1 MVSRTDLLK
10 LKTLSFGKEAF
21 MNCKT
26 VVFESEAVV
35 MRMRNRSV
43 SSSVDPNGLECFAV

>member
-1 MVSRTDLLK
+1 
-10 LKTLSFGKEAF
+10 

-35 MRMRNRSV
+35 TRMRNRSV
-43 SSSVDPNGLECFAV
+43 SSSVDSDGLECFAV

>member
-1 MVSRTDLLK
+1 MSK

-35 MRMRNRSV
+35 MRVRNRFV
-43 SSSVDPNGLECFAV
+43 NSSVDSHGLECFTV

>member
-1 MVSRTDLLK
+1 MSK

-26 VVFESEAVV
+26 VVFESETVV
-35 MRMRNRSV
+35 MRMRNRFV
-43 SSSVDPNGLECFAV
+43 NSSVDSDGLECLAV

>member
-1 MVSRTDLLK
+1 
-10 LKTLSFGKEAF
+10 

-43 SSSVDPNGLECFAV
+43 SSSVDSDGMECLAV

>member
-1 MVSRTDLLK
+1 MSLSDLSK

-26 VVFESEAVV
+26 VVLESEAVV
-35 MRMRNRSV
+35 IRMRNRFV
-43 SSSVDPNGLECFAV
+43 SPPVDSNGLECLAV

>member
-1 MVSRTDLLK
+1 MSK
-10 LKTLSFGKEAF
+10 LKTLSFGKGAF

-35 MRMRNRSV
+35 MRMRNRFV
-43 SSSVDPNGLECFAV
+43 SSSVDSNGLECFAV

>member
-1 MVSRTDLLK
+1 MSK
-10 LKTLSFGKEAF
+10 LKTLSFGNGAF

-35 MRMRNRSV
+35 MRMRNRSF
-43 SSSVDPNGLECFAV
+43 SSSVDSNGMECLAV

>member
-1 MVSRTDLLK
+1 MSK

-35 MRMRNRSV
+35 MRVRNRFA
-43 SSSVDPNGLECFAV
+43 SSSIDSDGLECFAV

>member
-1 MVSRTDLLK
+1 
-10 LKTLSFGKEAF
+10 

-43 SSSVDPNGLECFAV
+43 SSSIDSDRLECLAV

>member
-1 MVSRTDLLK
+1 MSK

-35 MRMRNRSV
+35 MRVRNRSV
-43 SSSVDPNGLECFAV
+43 SSSVDSHGLECFTV